1 MKSSN
6 RKNTA
11 QAHHRPQRRLQTM
24 QITPHTQK
32 GSEYSSP
39 PRKPPKTVHSSTT
52 RSPRPGEVPG
62 VSYHYITKEEFEK
75 RIEEGD
81 FFEWARYVENYYGT
95 PKSFVMEKLEA
106 GQDVILEIEA
116 EGAFKVRSQY
126 PEAMLIFMVP
136 PSMEELR
143 RRLVGRGTETAE
155 TVAKRLKKAAEEEL
169 DKAKLY
175 DFLVINDDLQACV
188 EELHFVIQNR
198 KGIRPAESD
207 LLERLAEEAKELEL

>member
-1 MKSSN
+1 MESKKGVLAVISGFSGVG
-6 RKNTA
+6 KGTA
-11 QAHHRPQRRLQTM
+11 VKELLKKYPYAL
-24 QITPHTQK
+24 
-32 GSEYSSP
+32 SVSA
-39 PRKPPKTVHSSTT
+39 TT

-75 RIEEGD
+75 RIEEND
-81 FFEWARYVENYYGT
+81 FFEWARYVDNYYGT

-126 PEAMLIFMVP
+126 PQAMLIFMVP

-143 RRLVGRGTETAE
+143 RRLVGRGTEIEE

-175 DFLVINDDLQACV
+175 DFLVINDDLAACV
-188 EELHFVIQNR
+188 EELHSVIQKN
-198 KGIRPAESD
+198 KGIKPSETN
-207 LLERLAEEAKELEL
+207 LLDSLAEEAKKLEL

>member
-1 MKSSN
+1 MDR
-6 RKNTA
+6 RKGVLAVISGFSGVGKGTA
-11 QAHHRPQRRLQTM
+11 VKKLLERYPYAL
-24 QITPHTQK
+24 
-32 GSEYSSP
+32 SVSA
-39 PRKPPKTVHSSTT
+39 TT

-81 FFEWARYVENYYGT
+81 FFEWARYVDNYYGT

-143 RRLVGRGTETAE
+143 RRLVGRGTETEE
-155 TVAKRLKKAAEEEL
+155 TVAKRLKKAADEEL

-175 DFLVINDDLQACV
+175 DFLVINDELEACV
-188 EELHFVIQNR
+188 EELNRVIQTGSGL
-198 KGIRPAESD
+198 KPADSD
-207 LLERLAEEAKELEL
+207 LLERLAEQAKELEL

>member
-1 MKSSN
+1 MESKKGVLAVISGFSGVG
-6 RKNTA
+6 KGTA
-11 QAHHRPQRRLQTM
+11 VKELLKKYPYAL
-24 QITPHTQK
+24 
-32 GSEYSSP
+32 SVSA
-39 PRKPPKTVHSSTT
+39 TT

-95 PKSFVMEKLEA
+95 PKSFVMEKLEV

-175 DFLVINDDLQACV
+175 DFLVINDELEACV
-188 EELHFVIQNR
+188 EELHSVIQNR
-198 KGIRPAESD
+198 SGIRPVETE
-207 LLERLAEEAKELEL
+207 LLECLAEEAKKLEL

>member
-1 MKSSN
+1 MESKKGVLAVISGFSGVG
-6 RKNTA
+6 KGTA
-11 QAHHRPQRRLQTM
+11 VKELLKKYPYAL
-24 QITPHTQK
+24 
-32 GSEYSSP
+32 SVSA
-39 PRKPPKTVHSSTT
+39 TT

-126 PEAMLIFMVP
+126 PQAMLIFMVP

-143 RRLVGRGTETAE
+143 RRLVGRGTETEE

-175 DFLVINDDLQACV
+175 DFLVINDDLAACV
-188 EELHFVIQNR
+188 EELHSVIQNN
-198 KGIRPAESD
+198 KGIKPSETD
-207 LLERLAEEAKELEL
+207 LLDRLAEEAKKLEL

>member
-1 MKSSN
+1 MESKKGVLAVISGFSGVG
-6 RKNTA
+6 KGTA
-11 QAHHRPQRRLQTM
+11 VKELLKKYPYAL
-24 QITPHTQK
+24 
-32 GSEYSSP
+32 SVSA
-39 PRKPPKTVHSSTT
+39 TT
-52 RSPRPGEVPG
+52 RSPRLGEVPG

-175 DFLVINDDLQACV
+175 DFLVINDDLEACV

-198 KGIRPAESD
+198 KGIRPAETD

>member
-1 MKSSN
+1 MESKKGVLAVISGFSGVG
-6 RKNTA
+6 KGTA
-11 QAHHRPQRRLQTM
+11 VKELLKKYPYAL
-24 QITPHTQK
+24 
-32 GSEYSSP
+32 SVSA
-39 PRKPPKTVHSSTT
+39 TT

-62 VSYHYITKEEFEK
+62 VSYHYITKEEFET

-126 PEAMLIFMVP
+126 PQAMLIFMVP

-143 RRLVGRGTETAE
+143 RRLVGRGTETEE

-175 DFLVINDDLQACV
+175 DFLVINDDLAACV
-188 EELHFVIQNR
+188 EELHSVIQNN
-198 KGIRPAESD
+198 KGIKPSETD
-207 LLERLAEEAKELEL
+207 LLDRLAEEAKKLEL

>member
-1 MKSSN
+1 MEGKKGVLAVISGFSGVG
-6 RKNTA
+6 KGTA
-11 QAHHRPQRRLQTM
+11 VKELLKKYPYAL
-24 QITPHTQK
+24 
-32 GSEYSSP
+32 SVSA
-39 PRKPPKTVHSSTT
+39 TT

-95 PKSFVMEKLEA
+95 PKSFVMEKLEV

-175 DFLVINDDLQACV
+175 DFLVINDDLTACV
-188 EELHFVIQNR
+188 EELHRVIQ
-198 KGIRPAESD
+198 KHTGIQPAETD
-207 LLERLAEEAKELEL
+207 LLDRLAEEAKKLEL

>member
-1 MKSSN
+1 MESKKGVLAVISGFSGVG
-6 RKNTA
+6 KGTA
-11 QAHHRPQRRLQTM
+11 VKELLKKYPYAL
-24 QITPHTQK
+24 
-32 GSEYSSP
+32 SVSA
-39 PRKPPKTVHSSTT
+39 TT

-75 RIEEGD
+75 RIEEND
-81 FFEWARYVENYYGT
+81 FFEWARYVDNYYGT

-126 PEAMLIFMVP
+126 PQAMLIFMVP

-143 RRLVGRGTETAE
+143 RRLVGRGTETPE

-175 DFLVINDDLQACV
+175 DFLVINDDLAACV
-188 EELHFVIQNR
+188 EELHSVIQNN
-198 KGIRPAESD
+198 KGIKPSETD
-207 LLERLAEEAKELEL
+207 LLDRLAEEAKKLEL

>member
-1 MKSSN
+1 MESKKGVLAVISGFSGVG
-6 RKNTA
+6 KGTA
-11 QAHHRPQRRLQTM
+11 VKELLKKYPYAL
-24 QITPHTQK
+24 
-32 GSEYSSP
+32 SVSA
-39 PRKPPKTVHSSTT
+39 TT

-62 VSYHYITKEEFEK
+62 VSYHYITKEEFET

-126 PEAMLIFMVP
+126 PQAMLIFMVP

-143 RRLVGRGTETAE
+143 RRLVGRGSETEE

-175 DFLVINDDLQACV
+175 DFLVINDDLAACV
-188 EELHFVIQNR
+188 EELHSVIQNN
-198 KGIRPAESD
+198 KGIKPSETD
-207 LLERLAEEAKELEL
+207 LLDRLAEEAKKLEL

>member
-1 MKSSN
+1 MESKKGVLAVISGFSGVG
-6 RKNTA
+6 KGTA
-11 QAHHRPQRRLQTM
+11 VKELLKKYPYAL
-24 QITPHTQK
+24 
-32 GSEYSSP
+32 SVSA
-39 PRKPPKTVHSSTT
+39 TT

-198 KGIRPAESD
+198 KGIRPAETD

>member
-1 MKSSN
+1 MKSKKGVLAVISGFSGVG
-6 RKNTA
+6 KGTA
-11 QAHHRPQRRLQTM
+11 VKELLKKYPYAL
-24 QITPHTQK
+24 
-32 GSEYSSP
+32 SVSA
-39 PRKPPKTVHSSTT
+39 TT

-62 VSYHYITKEEFEK
+62 VSYHYITKEEFET

-126 PEAMLIFMVP
+126 PQAMLIIMVP

-143 RRLVGRGTETAE
+143 RRLVGRGTETEE

-175 DFLVINDDLQACV
+175 DFLVINDDLAACV
-188 EELHFVIQNR
+188 EELHSVIQNN
-198 KGIRPAESD
+198 KGIKPSETD
-207 LLERLAEEAKELEL
+207 LLDRLAEEAKKLEL

>member
-1 MKSSN
+1 MESKKGVLAVISGFSGVG
-6 RKNTA
+6 KGTA
-11 QAHHRPQRRLQTM
+11 VKELLKKYPYAL
-24 QITPHTQK
+24 
-32 GSEYSSP
+32 SVSA
-39 PRKPPKTVHSSTT
+39 TT

-143 RRLVGRGTETAE
+143 RRLVGRGTETVE

-198 KGIRPAESD
+198 KGIRPAETD

>member
-1 MKSSN
+1 MESKKGVLAVISGFSGVG
-6 RKNTA
+6 KGTA
-11 QAHHRPQRRLQTM
+11 VKELLKKYPYAL
-24 QITPHTQK
+24 
-32 GSEYSSP
+32 SVSA
-39 PRKPPKTVHSSTT
+39 TT
-52 RSPRPGEVPG
+52 RSPRLGEVPG

-198 KGIRPAESD
+198 KGIRPAETD
-207 LLERLAEEAKELEL
+207 LLERLAEKAKELEL

>member
-1 MKSSN
+1 MESKKGVLAVISGFSGVG
-6 RKNTA
+6 KGTA
-11 QAHHRPQRRLQTM
+11 VKELLKKYPYAL
-24 QITPHTQK
+24 
-32 GSEYSSP
+32 SVSA
-39 PRKPPKTVHSSTT
+39 TT

-62 VSYHYITKEEFEK
+62 VSYHYIKKEEFEK

-198 KGIRPAESD
+198 KGIRPAETD

>member
-1 MKSSN
+1 MESKKGVLAVISGFSGVG
-6 RKNTA
+6 KGTA
-11 QAHHRPQRRLQTM
+11 VKELLKKYPYAL
-24 QITPHTQK
+24 
-32 GSEYSSP
+32 SVSA
-39 PRKPPKTVHSSTT
+39 TT

-188 EELHFVIQNR
+188 EELHFVIQNC
-198 KGIRPAESD
+198 KGIRPAETD

>member
-1 MKSSN
+1 MESKKGVLAVISGFSGVG
-6 RKNTA
+6 KGTA
-11 QAHHRPQRRLQTM
+11 VKELLKKYPYAL
-24 QITPHTQK
+24 
-32 GSEYSSP
+32 SVSA
-39 PRKPPKTVHSSTT
+39 TT

-95 PKSFVMEKLEA
+95 PKSFVMEKLDA

-175 DFLVINDDLQACV
+175 DFLVINDELEACV
-188 EELHFVIQNR
+188 EELHSVIQNR
-198 KGIRPAESD
+198 SGIRPVETE
-207 LLERLAEEAKELEL
+207 LLERLAEEAKKLEL

>member
-1 MKSSN
+1 MESKKGVLAVISGFSGVG
-6 RKNTA
+6 KGTA
-11 QAHHRPQRRLQTM
+11 VKELLKKYPYAL
-24 QITPHTQK
+24 
-32 GSEYSSP
+32 SVSA
-39 PRKPPKTVHSSTT
+39 TT

-175 DFLVINDDLQACV
+175 DFLVINDDLEACV

-198 KGIRPAESD
+198 KGIRPAETD

>member
-1 MKSSN
+1 MESKKGVLAVISGFSGVG
-6 RKNTA
+6 KGTA
-11 QAHHRPQRRLQTM
+11 VKELLKKYPYAL
-24 QITPHTQK
+24 
-32 GSEYSSP
+32 SVSA
-39 PRKPPKTVHSSTT
+39 TT

-169 DKAKLY
+169 DRAKLY

-198 KGIRPAESD
+198 KGIRPAETD